1 VSKGALIIGGSPAG
15 LQAALDLADAG
26 IRVHLIEPS
35 PFFGN
40 GGSAMAPG
48 HLLNA
53 RMLEAAKHPRIT
65 MWTHTRLHSAERQT
79 ESLQVQLQQHP
90 RYVDLAKCTGCGDC
104 VEACP
109 VTVPGTVRKAISL
122 MGGIQPGCAAIEKL
136 GQAPCASVCPG
147 GIHVQGYIA
156 FVAQERFQEALDLI
170 REAIPFPGILGRI
183 CTHPCELNCR
193 RSEVDT
199 PVSIRLLKRFVAD
212 WELENT
218 IEPQTQRI
226 HEKLIP
232 PDARKVAVVGSGPA
246 GMTVADRLIRQGYR
260 VTVFEKLPVIAGM
273 LSVGIPAYR
282 LPRKIIDREY
292 RRIEALGVEMRLDT
306 AIGPKGDHTLDDLFK
321 MGYDAVCLAIGAHKS
336 LSLRIPGEAL
346 RGVVQGIALLKTI
359 NLTQRLDAAKYKA
372 ALKDLLSH
380 GEKTRAVVL
389 GGGNTAMD
397 VARTL
402 KRVGVEDVCI
412 AYRRTRVE
420 MPALEE
426 EIDDTEQEG
435 VAIEYLTA
443 PARIIG
449 DSESNVTGLECIRM
463 QLGEPDESGRRRPVP
478 ISGSEF
484 AMPAELVV
492 LAIGQVPDIKSLDPY
507 DRITMTRD
515 QRIQVKRD
523 TFATHRPGVFAAG
536 DAVTRDQMS
545 AIEAVGMGKKAA
557 AEIDAYLSG
566 KATAADPAEV
576 NQIAVARREMN
587 DMELLPK
594 PHVAVPRL
602 SMEKRLS
609 SFAEIELGYSQEQAI
624 AEAQRCLICGPCS
637 ECLACVQA
645 CGPQAIV
652 HNKQTTLINLEVGSI
667 IYADKEAPA
676 LNDPSGNGKM
686 VYRVSPQDLLMGS
699 AAAAHIMSRLTPRRS
714 LEASISGFNT
724 SDSKTFVT
732 SRADGERM
740 GVFICNCGHLIS
752 EIVDTGALRER
763 AATWPGVVHAQVLS
777 FSCTP
782 EAQKTIQEKVQAL
795 DLNRITLGACACC
808 SLDQVCYSCTYQR
821 VRCKANL
828 GLFQSCEGNPQQ
840 QDLSRAGYLP
850 PSAIEFVNIREQCA
864 WAHRE
869 NPYAATAKA
878 LALVSAAVA
887 KNRAGSDRLLEFR
900 PGQRSVVILGGGRAA
915 KICRDLLRIQ
925 DIAVHDLAE
934 PPLRIRRA
942 NGCYSITQNGQDW
955 TAAGMVLAPCDST
968 EADGLGSAFGDPPYR
983 PRSRSIRGDSLE
995 TTRPGVFY
1003 CDPALEST
1011 TVGAAATARVSAWLG
1026 RSSKKPGPHTAV
1038 VDSHRCRACHTCVE
1052 ICEFGAPRLMG
1063 TEPDR
1068 FCRIDPVICEGCGS
1082 CAAQCPSGAITAGYA
1097 TDTQLEVMLDA
1108 IWDHADRTDEKPIV
1122 LVFTCNWNPYSGME
1136 TAAAEHLSYSARVY
1150 PVRVM
1155 CLGRLGPG
1163 IILKAFERGAEG
1175 VLLLGCPQ
1183 DEGGYEFGGR
1193 RSQEA
1198 FAVARDLVHTMGYS
1212 DQRLKMDR
1220 VAAGD
1225 GKAWVHKIQTF
1236 LAGLNGKRG

>member
-1 VSKGALIIGGSPAG
+1 
-15 LQAALDLADAG
+15 
-26 IRVHLIEPS
+26 
-35 PFFGN
+35 
-40 GGSAMAPG
+40 
-48 HLLNA
+48 
-53 RMLEAAKHPRIT
+53 
-65 MWTHTRLHSAERQT
+65 
-79 ESLQVQLQQHP
+79 
-90 RYVDLAKCTGCGDC
+90 
-104 VEACP
+104 
-109 VTVPGTVRKAISL
+109 
-122 MGGIQPGCAAIEKL
+122 L

-156 FVAQERFQEALDLI
+156 FIAQERFQEALDLI

-212 WELENT
+212 WERDHPAER
-218 IEPQTQRI
+218 QTQRMPEELVP
-226 HEKLIP
+226 H
-232 PDARKVAVVGSGPA
+232 DARKVAVVGSGPA
-246 GMTVADRLIRQGYR
+246 GMTVADRLVRRGYG

-282 LPRKIIDREY
+282 LPRKVIDREY
-292 RRIEALGVEMRLDT
+292 RRIEALGVEIRLDT

-346 RGVVQGIALLKTI
+346 RGVVQGIALLKTV

-372 ALKDLLSH
+372 ALKGLLPL

-412 AYRRTRVE
+412 AYRRTRAE
-420 MPALEE
+420 MPALKE

-449 DSESNVTGLECIRM
+449 DSESHVTGLECIRM

-492 LAIGQVPDIKSLDPY
+492 PAIGQVPDIKSLDPY

-515 QRIQVKRD
+515 QRIQVNGD
-523 TFATHRPGVFAAG
+523 TFATHRQGVFAAG

-557 AEIDAYLSG
+557 AEIDAYLGG
-566 KATAADPAEV
+566 KATVKNPAGV
-576 NQIAVARREMN
+576 NEIAVARREMS
-587 DMELLPK
+587 DMELVPK
-594 PHVAVPRL
+594 PHVAVPNL

-609 SFAEIELGYSQEQAI
+609 SFAEIELGYSREQAI
-624 AEAQRCLICGPCS
+624 AEARRCLICGPCS

-645 CGPQAIV
+645 CGPEAIV
-652 HNKQTTLINLEVGSI
+652 HKKQATLIDLEVGSI
-667 IYADKEAPA
+667 IYADKEIQA
-676 LNDPSGNGKM
+676 LNGLSGNGKG
-686 VYRVSPQDLLMGS
+686 VYRVSPQDSLMGS
-699 AAAAHIMSRLTPRRS
+699 AAAAHIMSRLVSRRP
-714 LEASISGFNT
+714 LEAPISGFETT
-724 SDSKTFVT
+724 SKIFGT
-732 SRADGERM
+732 SPADGERV
-740 GVFICNCGHLIS
+740 GVFICKCDHLIS
-752 EIVDTGALRER
+752 EIVDTEALRER
-763 AATWPGVVHAQVLS
+763 AATWPGVAHAQVLQ

-782 EAQKTIQEKVQAL
+782 EAQATIQKKVQEFN
-795 DLNRITLGACACC
+795 LNRITLGACACC

-828 GLFQSCEGNPQQ
+828 GLFQPHQENPQQ
-840 QDLSRAGYLP
+840 KDISGAAYLP
-850 PSAIEFVNIREQCA
+850 PSAVEFVNIREQCA
-864 WAHRE
+864 WVHRE
-869 NPYAATAKA
+869 NPRAATAKA
-878 LALVSAAVA
+878 MALVSAAVA
-887 KNRAGSDRLLEFR
+887 KNRTAGDRLLEYR
-900 PGQRSVVILGGGRAA
+900 PGARSVLILGSSRAA
-915 KICRDLLRIQ
+915 KTCRDLLRIQ
-925 DIAVHDLAE
+925 GIAVHDLAQ
-934 PPLRIRRA
+934 PPSRIRRA
-942 NGCYSITQNGQDW
+942 DGCYSVTQNGQDW
-955 TAAGMVLAPCDST
+955 TAAGMVLAPCDSA
-968 EADGLGSAFGDPPYR
+968 EGDRLRSAFGDPPYR
-983 PRSRSIRGDSLE
+983 PRSRFIRADRLE

-1003 CDPALEST
+1003 CDPALEGA

-1026 RSSKKPGPHTAV
+1026 QYSKTPGLHTAV
-1038 VDSHRCRACHTCVE
+1038 VDPHRCRACHTCVE

-1063 TEPDR
+1063 VEPNR
-1068 FCRIDPVICEGCGS
+1068 FSWIDPAICEGCGS
-1082 CAAQCPSGAITAGYA
+1082 CAAQCPSGAITASDA
-1097 TDTQLEVMLDA
+1097 TDKQLEVMLVA
-1108 IWDHADRTDEKPIV
+1108 IWDQDDRTAEQPMV

-1136 TAAAEHLSYSARVY
+1136 TAAVEQMSYSARVY
-1150 PVRVM
+1150 AIRVM
-1155 CLGRLGPG
+1155 CLGRLRPG
-1163 IILKAFERGAEG
+1163 IILKAFERGAGG
-1175 VLLLGCPQ
+1175 VLMLGCPQ
-1183 DEGGYEFGGR
+1183 DECHYEFGDR
-1193 RSQEA
+1193 RSEEA
-1198 FAVARDLVHTMGYS
+1198 FAVARDLVRTMGYS

-1225 GKAWVHKIQTF
+1225 GKAWVNKVHAF
-1236 LAGLNGKRG
+1236 VAGLNVKRG

>member
-26 IRVHLIEPS
+26 IKVHLIESS

-48 HLLNA
+48 HLLNV

-79 ESLQVQLQQHP
+79 GSLHIQLQQHP

-104 VEACP
+104 VEVCP
-109 VTVPGTVRKAISL
+109 VTVPGTDRKAISL

-156 FVAQERFQEALDLI
+156 FIAQERFQEALDLI

-212 WELENT
+212 WERDNPA
-218 IEPQTQRI
+218 EPQPHRI
-226 HEKLIP
+226 PEKLIL

-246 GMTVADRLIRQGYR
+246 GMTVADRLVRRGYR
-260 VTVFEKLPVIAGM
+260 ITVFEKLPVIAGM

-282 LPRKIIDREY
+282 LPRKVIDREC
-292 RRIEALGVEMRLDT
+292 RRIETLGVEIRLET

-321 MGYDAVCLAIGAHKS
+321 MGYAAVCLAIGAHKS

-359 NLTQRLDAAKYKA
+359 NLTQRRDVAKYKA
-372 ALKDLLSH
+372 ALKHILSH
-380 GEKTRAVVL
+380 GEKTRAVIL

-412 AYRRTRVE
+412 AYRRTRAE

-426 EIDDTEQEG
+426 EIDDTELEG

-449 DSESNVTGLECIRM
+449 DSESHVTGLECIRM

-478 ISGSEF
+478 INGSEF
-484 AMPAELVV
+484 VMPAELVV
-492 LAIGQVPDIKSLDPY
+492 PAIGQVPDIKSLDP
-507 DRITMTRD
+507 DNRITMTRD

-536 DAVTRDQMS
+536 DAVTRDHMS

-566 KATAADPAEV
+566 KATVEDPAEV
-576 NQIAVARREMN
+576 NEIAVARREMS
-587 DMELLPK
+587 DTELLPK
-594 PHVAVPRL
+594 PHVAVPTL
-602 SMEKRLS
+602 SMEKRLC

-624 AEAQRCLICGPCS
+624 AEAQRCLMCGPCS
-637 ECLACVQA
+637 ECLACVKA
-645 CGPQAIV
+645 CGPEAIV
-652 HNKQTTLINLEVGSI
+652 HKKQTTLIDLEVDSI
-667 IYADKEAPA
+667 IYADKETQA
-676 LNDPSGNGKM
+676 LNGLSGNGKRI
-686 VYRVSPQDLLMGS
+686 YRVSPEDSLMGS
-699 AAAAHIMSRLTPRRS
+699 AAAAHIMSRLTPGRPP
-714 LEASISGFNT
+714 EAV
-724 SDSKTFVT
+724 KTLIT
-732 SRADGERM
+732 PCADGERM
-740 GVFICNCGHLIS
+740 GVFICNCDHSIS
-752 EIVDTGALRER
+752 EIVDTEALREQ
-763 AATWPGVVHAQVLS
+763 AATWPGVAHAQVLQ

-782 EAQKTIQEKVQAL
+782 EAQATIQKKVQAL

-828 GLFQSCEGNPQQ
+828 GLFQPREGNPQQ
-840 QDLSRAGYLP
+840 EDVSRAGYLP
-850 PSAIEFVNIREQCA
+850 PSAVEFVNIREQCA
-864 WAHRE
+864 WVHRK
-869 NPYAATAKA
+869 NPRAATAKA
-878 LALVSAAVA
+878 MALVSAAIA
-887 KNRAGSDRLLEFR
+887 KNRTVGDRLLEFR
-900 PGQRSVVILGGGRAA
+900 PGERSVLILGSGRAA
-915 KICRDLLRIQ
+915 KTCRDLLRIQ

-934 PPLRIRRA
+934 LPPRIRRA
-942 NGCYSITQNGQDW
+942 NGCYSATQNGQDW

-968 EADGLGSAFGDPPYR
+968 EADRLWGAFGDPPYR
-983 PRSRSIRGDSLE
+983 PRFRSIPGDRLE

-1011 TVGAAATARVSAWLG
+1011 MVGAAATARVSAWLG
-1026 RSSKKPGPHTAV
+1026 QSSKIPGPHTAA
-1038 VDSHRCRACHTCVE
+1038 VDPHRCRACHTCVE
-1052 ICEFGAPRLMG
+1052 ICEFGAPQLMG
-1063 TEPDR
+1063 AEPDR
-1068 FCRIDPVICEGCGS
+1068 FCWIDPAICEGCGS
-1082 CAAQCPSGAITAGYA
+1082 CAAHCPSGAITAGYA

-1108 IWDHADRTDEKPIV
+1108 IWDQADRADGKQSV

-1136 TAAAEHLSYSARVY
+1136 TAAVEQLSYSARVY
-1150 PVRVM
+1150 PIRVM
-1155 CLGRLGPG
+1155 CLGRLRPG
-1163 IILKAFERGAEG
+1163 IILKAFERGAQG

-1183 DEGGYEFGGR
+1183 DECRYEFGGR

-1198 FAVARDLVHTMGYS
+1198 FAVARELVRTMGYS

-1225 GKAWVHKIQTF
+1225 GNAWVNKVQAF
-1236 LAGLNGKRG
+1236 VAGLNGKRG

>member
-40 GGSAMAPG
+40 GGSTMAPG

-65 MWTHTRLHSAERQT
+65 LWTHTRLHSAERQT
-79 ESLQVQLQQHP
+79 ESLHVQLHQHP

-104 VEACP
+104 VEVCP
-109 VTVPGTVRKAISL
+109 VTVPGTDRKAISL

-156 FVAQERFQEALDLI
+156 FIAQERFQEALDLI

-193 RSEVDT
+193 RSEIDT

-212 WELENT
+212 WELENK
-218 IEPQTQRI
+218 IKPQTQRI
-226 HEKLIP
+226 PEKSILS
-232 PDARKVAVVGSGPA
+232 DARKVAVVGSGPA
-246 GMTVADRLIRQGYR
+246 GMTVADRLVRRGYY

-282 LPRKIIDREY
+282 LPRKVIDREY
-292 RRIEALGVEMRLDT
+292 HRIEALGVEIRLDT
-306 AIGPKGDHTLDDLFK
+306 AIGPGGDHSLDDLFK
-321 MGYDAVCLAIGAHKS
+321 MGYAAVCLAIGAHKS
-336 LSLRIPGEAL
+336 LSLRIPGEEL
-346 RGVVQGIALLKTI
+346 RGVVQGIGLLKTI
-359 NLTQRLDAAKYKA
+359 NLAQRRDAATYKA
-372 ALKDLLSH
+372 ALKRILPRGD
-380 GEKTRAVVL
+380 KTRAVVL

-402 KRVGVEDVCI
+402 KRIGVQDVCI
-412 AYRRTRVE
+412 AYRRTRAE

-443 PARIIG
+443 PARIIA
-449 DSESNVTGLECIRM
+449 DSESNVTGLACIRM
-463 QLGEPDESGRRRPVP
+463 KLGEPDESGRRRPVP
-478 ISGSEF
+478 VSGSEF

-492 LAIGQVPDIKSLDPY
+492 PAIGQVPDIKSLDPD
-507 DRITMTRD
+507 DRISMTPD
-515 QRIQVKRD
+515 QRIQVGRD
-523 TFATHRPGVFAAG
+523 TFATNRPGVFAAG

-545 AIEAVGMGKKAA
+545 AVEAIGMGKKAA

-566 KATAADPAEV
+566 KATVEEPAEV
-576 NQIAVARREMN
+576 NEIAVAHREMS
-587 DMELLPK
+587 DTELLPK

-602 SMEKRLS
+602 SMEKRLC
-609 SFAEIELGYSQEQAI
+609 SFAEIELGYSQEQAV
-624 AEAQRCLICGPCS
+624 AEAQRCLVCGPCS

-645 CGPQAIV
+645 CEPEAIV
-652 HNKQTTLINLEVGSI
+652 HKEQATLIDLEVGSI
-667 IYADKEAPA
+667 IYAGKETQASNGMP
-676 LNDPSGNGKM
+676 GNGKR
-686 VYRVSPQDLLMGS
+686 VYRVSADDALMGS
-699 AAAAHIMSRLTPRRS
+699 AAAAHVMSRLSPMQS
-714 LEASISGFNT
+714 VEDSGA
-724 SDSKTFVT
+724 FVT
-732 SRADGERM
+732 PPPDGVRM
-740 GVFICNCGHLIS
+740 GVFICQCGHLIS
-752 EIVDTGALRER
+752 EIVDTEALRER
-763 AATWPGVVHAQVLS
+763 AATWPGVAHAQVLP

-782 EAQKTIQEKVQAL
+782 EAQTTIQKKVQAL
-795 DLNRITLGACACC
+795 DLNRITLAACSCC

-828 GLFQSCEGNPQQ
+828 GLFQSRQGNPQHK
-840 QDLSRAGYLP
+840 DVSRAGYLP
-850 PSAIEFVNIREQCA
+850 PSAVEFVNIREQCA
-864 WAHRE
+864 WAHRK
-869 NPYAATAKA
+869 NPHAATAKA
-878 LALVSAAVA
+878 MALVSAAVA
-887 KNRAGSDRLLEFR
+887 KNRTAGERLVEFR
-900 PGQRSVVILGGGRAA
+900 PGQRSVVILGSGRAA
-915 KICRDLLRIQ
+915 KACRNLLRLQ

-942 NGCYSITQNGQDW
+942 NGCYCVTQNGRDW
-955 TAAGMVLAPCDST
+955 TAAGMVLAPCDSI
-968 EADGLGSAFGDPPYR
+968 EDDRLRSAFGNPPYR
-983 PRSRSIRGDSLE
+983 PRLRSIREDGLE

-1011 TVGAAATARVSAWLG
+1011 MVGAAAAARVSAWLG
-1026 RSSKKPGPHTAV
+1026 RSCKTPGPHTAV
-1038 VDSHRCRACHTCVE
+1038 VDSQRCRACNTCVE
-1052 ICEFGAPRLMG
+1052 ICEFGAPQLMG

-1068 FCRIDPVICEGCGS
+1068 FCWIDPVICEGCGS

-1108 IWDHADRTDEKPIV
+1108 IWDQAGRVEQKQIV
-1122 LVFTCNWNPYSGME
+1122 PVFTCNWNPYSGME
-1136 TAAAEHLSYSARVY
+1136 TAVIEQLSYSARVY
-1150 PVRVM
+1150 PIRVM
-1155 CLGRLGPG
+1155 CLGRLRPG
-1163 IILKAFERGAEG
+1163 IILKAFERGAHG

-1183 DEGGYEFGGR
+1183 DECRYEFGGR
-1193 RSQEA
+1193 RSQEV
-1198 FAVARDLVHTMGYS
+1198 FAVARDLVRTMGYS

-1225 GKAWVHKIQTF
+1225 GKAWVRKVHAF
-1236 LAGLNGKRG
+1236 VAGLNGKRG